1 MKKLKYLY
9 QETTSSFWFIPSLIV
24 LIAVLVAI
32 SMIYI
37 DNHTEMENA
46 GVLSMI
52 FTGSPDSARSV
63 LSTISGAMIGVAGTV
78 FSITLVALTL
88 ASSQFGPRLLS
99 NFMHVKINQVVL
111 GTYVATYVY
120 SLVVLNTVR
129 SNDMTSFVP
138 RYSVLI
144 AILAA
149 VANIGL
155 LIVFIHHVA
164 VSIQADNVVADISK
178 NLSHTIENVLRD
190 QRKYDNTTSIVVE
203 NEIEERKEKFEA
215 ELVAIEK
222 KMTADLDR
230 RRSGGRSSGGGRL
243 DHVCLVLSAHNIII
257 N

>member
-24 LIAVLVAI
+24 LIAVVVAVG
-32 SMIYI
+32 MIYI
-37 DNHTEMENA
+37 DNHTEMKNSGA
-46 GVLSMI
+46 LSLI

-120 SLVVLNTVR
+120 TLVILNTVR
-129 SNDMTSFVP
+129 SNDTASFVP
-138 RYSVLI
+138 RYSILI
-144 AILAA
+144 AIFAA
-149 VANIGL
+149 VGNIGL

-178 NLSHTIENVLRD
+178 NLS
-190 QRKYDNTTSIVVE
+190 NT
-203 NEIEERKEKFEA
+203 NEGQ
-215 ELVAIEK
+215 
-222 KMTADLDR
+222 TDR
-230 RRSGGRSSGGGRL
+230 LHSFYRL
-243 DHVCLVLSAHNIII
+243 
-257 N
+257 